1 MGAKILVVGGAGY
14 IGSVCAAALRSAG
27 HQTVV
32 LDDLSTG
39 HREAVPGELVVAD
52 VRDRQTVA
60 RVLRE
65 GRFDAVMHF
74 AAKSQVGESMRAPV
88 LYYDVNMGGTAAL
101 LDAMDSAGVKALVF
115 SSTCAIYGDPAY
127 LPLDEAHPKAPV
139 STYGDSKAMVERMLD
154 AAREREGFRITALRY
169 FNAAGAM
176 PDGSLG
182 ESHDPETHLI
192 PIALQA
198 ALGKRPPLSLFGD
211 DYVTRDGTCV
221 RDYIHVLDLAE
232 AHRLAMERLLDGDPG
247 DAYNVG
253 TGVGTTVREIMEAIH
268 RVSGRPVPHAVAA
281 RREGD
286 PPALYA
292 RADKIQ
298 QALGWEPRWLKID
311 DVVQTALRW
320 ARSPRY

>member
-211 DYVTRDGTCV
+211 DYETRDGTCV